1 MPALPAGCSF
11 GSLLPAAMNL
21 FHHRQFA
28 LKVGLVVVSLIALAL
43 NACRSQPVTKTG
55 AGPQAQSAQD
65 ELKTFRLSEG
75 FKIELFLSEPQ
86 VMSPTEMAWDEF
98 GKLYVAEMLD
108 YPEDPPPGTPARSQI
123 RLLEDKD
130 GDGTYEYAVVFADHV
145 LEVSG
150 LHPWKGGLLVTAAPD
165 ILWMKDNDGDGK
177 ADVRQV
183 LYTGFPLVNPEARI
197 TNLRY
202 GLDNWFYG
210 AQNGNDGKITSPA
223 HPEREPL
230 LIRGADFRFNM
241 VRDVAEA
248 ASGPAQFGSSF
259 DDFGNQFI
267 TQNTMH
273 LRHVILPMHY
283 IRRAPLLEVPAYAY
297 DISDH
302 GKPSAQI
309 FPLTGPQEWRKQR
322 TALRQQRYNENGLNR
337 VEQVGGYFSG
347 ASGGTVYNGDN
358 FLAEYRNNVFTGEVS
373 ANLIHR
379 DVLTPDGVTFKASR
393 SQNNTEFLASTDVWF
408 RPCNF
413 ANAPDGNLYV
423 MDIYRLFIETPES
436 IPEEI
441 KKGMDFYAGDK
452 LGRIWRIAP
461 NKPNS
466 QRGLKV
472 NLGAASTAELVKTLE
487 HPNGW
492 HRFTAQRLIVER
504 QDKAAIPFLK
514 ELAEKSA
521 SPQGRLHAL
530 WALEGLN
537 ELSSQDVLRALKDPN
552 VRLREHALRLSEA
565 FLLTPCE
572 RRAQSQ
578 ETQPQSSSAKTATPT
593 DNHILASRMMAIDVV
608 GRELQKLCAEQAR
621 TTIPMLISAVMDLAN
636 DPDTRVQFQLA
647 FTLGQIK
654 HKDRRAMEALAN
666 LALQRSDDQWF
677 RLAILSSAADQAA
690 QFYALLLEK
699 RRSKK
704 LDWEN
709 AELFTQLAALIGA
722 KHDAGELTR
731 VLASLNKLK
740 KPEVAL
746 AGLAKGIKLAG
757 VKNLPAA
764 NAEILLAPYLNHAND
779 KVQAAAWD
787 LARYFELRALVT
799 KATSDATNT
808 ALPLPKRVVAVRALR
823 GGQFAAV
830 QPILSKLIVAHDT
843 PDVQSAAI
851 ESLAAFDDQ
860 NIAPLLLAHWKSY
873 LPDARQKVLNAL
885 LTNQEWMRTL
895 LQAAEDERIERTAF
909 DPAARARLVDHPDQ
923 TISDRAQ
930 KFFKEELSDRAQ
942 VVTAYLDAAKLE
954 GDVARGKKYFED
966 NCAKC
971 HLPQREKARIGAD
984 LSGINNK
991 TKEELI
997 TSILNPSKAIEPRFV
1012 NYIVTTKDGHIYDG
1026 VLGNETPG
1034 TLTLRGGAEG
1044 DVTILRANIAK
1055 IRASAISLMPDGFE
1069 KQFDKQAIAD
1079 ILAYLRGGL

>member
-1 MPALPAGCSF
+1 MK
-11 GSLLPAAMNL
+11 LLLVTAVLVAVTFAACHN
-21 FHHRQFA
+21 
-28 LKVGLVVVSLIALAL
+28 
-43 NACRSQPVTKTG
+43 QPTTKTG
-55 AGPQAQSAQD
+55 AGPQAQTAQG
-65 ELKTFRLSEG
+65 ELKTFKLSEAS
-75 FKIELFLSEPQ
+75 KAELFLSEPK

-98 GKLYVAEMLD
+98 GRLYVAEMLD
-108 YPEDPPPGTPARSQI
+108 YPEDPPPGTPARSRI
-123 RLLEDKD
+123 RMLEDKD
-130 GDGTYEYAVVFADHV
+130 GDGVYETTTIFAEHV

-165 ILWMKDNDGDGK
+165 ILWLKDNDGDGK

-183 LYTGFPLVNPEARI
+183 LYTGFPMVNPEARI

-210 AQNGNDGKITSPA
+210 AQNGNDGKVTSPA
-223 HPEREPL
+223 HPERPPI
-230 LIRGADFRFNM
+230 LIRGTDFRFNPT
-241 VRDVAEA
+241 RDLAEA

-267 TQNTMH
+267 TQNTIH
-273 LRHVILPMHY
+273 LRHVILPMQY
-283 IRRAPLLEVPAYAY
+283 IRRAPLLEVPAYAF

-309 FPLTGPQEWRKQR
+309 FPLTEPQEWRKER

-358 FLAEYRNNVFTGEVS
+358 FPAEYRNNVFTGDVS

-379 DVLTPDGVTFKASR
+379 DIVKPDGVTFTASR
-393 SQNNTEFLASTDVWF
+393 SLNNTEFLAATDVWF

-461 NKPNS
+461 NKPNV

-472 NLGAASTAELVKTLE
+472 NLGTASTAELVKTLE
-487 HPNGW
+487 HANGW
-492 HRFTAQRLIVER
+492 HRFTAQRLLVER
-504 QDKAAIPFLK
+504 QDKAAIPYLK

-530 WALEGLN
+530 WTLEGLSALD
-537 ELSSQDVLRALKDPN
+537 EALILKALKDSDAH
-552 VRLREHALRLSEA
+552 LREHGLRLAES
-565 FLLTPCE
+565 FLLKSKALADATL
-572 RRAQSQ
+572 A
-578 ETQPQSSSAKTATPT
+578 TAK
-593 DNHILASRMMAIDVV
+593 DS
-608 GRELQKLCAEQAR
+608 
-621 TTIPMLISAVMDLAN
+621 DL
-636 DPDTRVQFQLA
+636 RVQFQAA
-647 FTLGQIK
+647 FTLGQLT
-654 HKDRRAMEALAN
+654 DVRALNALAD

-677 RLAILSSAADQAA
+677 RLAILSSAADSAS
-690 QFYALLLEK
+690 QFYALL
-699 RRSKK
+699 RTKK
-704 LDWEN
+704 PDWEN
-709 AELFTQLAALIGA
+709 ADLFTQLAALVGA
-722 KHDAGELTR
+722 KHEAGELTR
-731 VLASLNKLK
+731 FLASLNKLK

-757 VKNLPAA
+757 VKNLQAA
-764 NAEILLAPYLNHAND
+764 QAEALLAPYLNHSND

-799 KATSDATNT
+799 KATNDAANT
-808 ALPLPKRVVAVRALR
+808 ALTMPKRVVAVRALR

-830 QPILSKLIVAHDT
+830 QPILAKLLVAHDT

-851 ESLAAFDDQ
+851 ESLAAFDEQ

-885 LTNQEWMRTL
+885 LTNQEWMRAL

-909 DPAARARLVDHPDQ
+909 DPAARARLVDHPDKA
-923 TISDRAQ
+923 ISERAQ

-942 VVTAYLDAAKLE
+942 VVTAYLDAAKLT

-1044 DVTILRANIAK
+1044 DVTILRANIAN
-1055 IRASAISLMPDGFE
+1055 IRASALSLMPDGFE
-1069 KQFDKQAIAD
+1069 KQFDQQALAD

>member
-1 MPALPAGCSF
+1 MKLL
-11 GSLLPAAMNL
+11 SLRL
-21 FHHRQFA
+21 
-28 LKVGLVVVSLIALAL
+28 LVVVSSIALFLA
-43 NACRSQPVTKTG
+43 ACRNQATTETG
-55 AGPQAQSAQD
+55 KGPQAQSAQD
-65 ELKTFRLSEG
+65 ELKTFQLSEA
-75 FKIELFLSEPQ
+75 FKAELFLNEPQ

-98 GKLYVAEMLD
+98 GRLYVAEMLD
-108 YPEDPPPGTPARSQI
+108 YPEDPPPGTPARSRI
-123 RLLEDKD
+123 RMLEDKD
-130 GDGTYEYAVVFADHV
+130 GDGTYENAVVFADHV

-177 ADVRQV
+177 ADVRKV

-210 AQNGNDGKITSPA
+210 AQNGNDGKITSPD

-241 VRDVAEA
+241 VRDIAEA
-248 ASGPAQFGSSF
+248 TSGPAQFGSSF

-267 TQNTMH
+267 TQNTVH
-273 LRHVILPMHY
+273 LRHVILPMNY
-283 IRRAPLLEVPAYAY
+283 IRRAPLLEVPAFAY

-302 GKPSAQI
+302 GKPSSQI
-309 FPLTGPQEWRKQR
+309 FPLTEPQEWRKQR

-358 FLAEYRNNVFTGEVS
+358 FPAEYHNNVFTGDVS
-373 ANLIHR
+373 ANLVHR

-393 SQNNTEFLASTDVWF
+393 SKDGVEFLGSTDVWF

-413 ANAPDGNLYV
+413 ANAPDGNLYM

-452 LGRIWRIAP
+452 LGRIWRIVP
-461 NKPNS
+461 NQPRA

-472 NLGAASTAELVKTLE
+472 NLGAASTEELVKTLG

-492 HRFTAQRLIVER
+492 HRFTAQRLLVER
-504 QDKAAIPFLK
+504 QEKAAIPLLK
-514 ELAEKSA
+514 ELAAKGTT
-521 SPQGRLHAL
+521 PQGRLHAL
-530 WALEGLN
+530 WTLDGLGALDEAA
-537 ELSSQDVLRALKDPN
+537 VLQALKDSAA
-552 VRLREHALRLSEA
+552 RIREHGLRLAES
-565 FLLTPCE
+565 FLPKSKALADATL
-572 RRAQSQ
+572 AL
-578 ETQPQSSSAKTATPT
+578 AKDT
-593 DNHILASRMMAIDVV
+593 
-608 GRELQKLCAEQAR
+608 
-621 TTIPMLISAVMDLAN
+621 
-636 DPDTRVQFQLA
+636 DTRVQFQAA
-647 FTLGQIK
+647 FTLGQL
-654 HKDRRAMEALAN
+654 KDARSLNALAD
-666 LALQRSDDQWF
+666 LALQRSEDQWF
-677 RLAILSSAADQAA
+677 RLAILSSAADSAS

-699 RRSKK
+699 QRSKK
-704 LDWEN
+704 PDWESP
-709 AELFTQLAALIGA
+709 EIFTQLAALVGA
-722 KHDAGELTR
+722 KHDASELTR
-731 VLASLNKLK
+731 FLASLSKLQ
-740 KPEVAL
+740 KPEIAL

-757 VKNLPAA
+757 VKNLQVAQ
-764 NAEILLAPYLNHAND
+764 AETLLTPFLTNPND

-787 LARYFELRALVT
+787 LARYFELRALVA
-799 KATSDATNT
+799 KALTDATNA
-808 ALPLPKRVVAVRALR
+808 ALPVNKRVIAVRALR

-830 QPILSKLIVAHDT
+830 EPILAKLIVAHDT

-860 NIAPLLLAHWKSY
+860 NIAPLLLANWKSY

-885 LTNQEWMRTL
+885 LTNQDWMRTL
-895 LQAAEDERIERTAF
+895 LKAAEDEQVERSAF
-909 DPAARARLVDHPDQ
+909 DPAARARLVDHPDKA
-923 TISDRAQ
+923 ISDRAQ
-930 KFFKEELSDRAQ
+930 AFFKEELSDRAQ
-942 VVTAYLDAAKLE
+942 IVSAYLDAAKLE
-954 GDVARGKKYFED
+954 GDVARGKQYFEEH
-966 NCAKC
+966 CAKC

-997 TSILNPSKAIEPRFV
+997 TSILNPSKSIEPRFV
-1012 NYIVTTKDGHIYDG
+1012 NYIVTAKDGHIYDG

-1034 TLTLRGGAEG
+1034 SITLRGGAEG
-1044 DVTILRANIAK
+1044 DITILRTNIAD

-1069 KQFDKQAIAD
+1069 KKLDKQAIAD

>member
-1 MPALPAGCSF
+1 MKFLSLGHLSIAL
-11 GSLLPAAMNL
+11 L
-21 FHHRQFA
+21 FA
-28 LKVGLVVVSLIALAL
+28 LSLA
-43 NACRSQPVTKTG
+43 ACRNQSVTKTG
-55 AGPQAQSAQD
+55 AGPQAQSAQN
-65 ELKTFRLSEG
+65 ELKTFQLSED
-75 FKIELFLSEPQ
+75 FKAELFLNEPQ

-108 YPEDPPPGTPARSQI
+108 YPEDPPPGTPARSKI

-130 GDGTYEYAVVFADHV
+130 GDGSYESATVFADHV

-177 ADVRQV
+177 ADVRKV

-210 AQNGNDGKITSPA
+210 AQNGNDGKITAPD

-241 VRDVAEA
+241 IKDAAEA
-248 ASGPAQFGSSF
+248 TSGPAQFGSSF

-267 TQNTMH
+267 TQNTTH
-273 LRHVILPMHY
+273 LRHVILPMSY
-283 IRRAPLLEVPAYAY
+283 IRRAPLLEVPAFAY

-302 GKPSAQI
+302 GKPSSPI
-309 FPLTGPQEWRKQR
+309 YPLTEPQEWRKQR
-322 TALRQQRYNENGLNR
+322 TALRQQRYDENGLNR
-337 VEQVGGYFSG
+337 VEQLGGYFSG

-358 FLAEYRNNVFTGEVS
+358 FPAEYANNVFTGDVS

-379 DVLTPDGVTFKASR
+379 DIIQPDGVTFKASR
-393 SQNNTEFLASTDVWF
+393 SKDGVEFLGSTDVWF

-452 LGRIWRIAP
+452 LGRIWRLVP
-461 NKPNS
+461 NQPRV

-472 NLGAASTAELVKTLE
+472 NLGAASVPELVKTLE

-504 QDKAAIPFLK
+504 QEKAAIPNLK

-521 SPQGRLHAL
+521 TPQGRLHAL
-530 WALEGLN
+530 WTLEGLSA
-537 ELSSQDVLRALKDPN
+537 LDDTSVLEALQARDAH
-552 VRLREHALRLSEA
+552 VREHALRLAER
-565 FLLTPCE
+565 FL
-572 RRAQSQ
+572 
-578 ETQPQSSSAKTATPT
+578 PQSKVLAGAVLARAKDT
-593 DNHILASRMMAIDVV
+593 DL
-608 GRELQKLCAEQAR
+608 
-621 TTIPMLISAVMDLAN
+621 
-636 DPDTRVQFQLA
+636 RVQFQAA
-647 FTLGQIK
+647 FTLGQL
-654 HKDRRAMEALAN
+654 KDVRSLNALAD
-666 LALQRSDDQWF
+666 LALQHSSDQWF
-677 RLAILSSAADQAA
+677 RLAILSSAAESAS
-690 QFYALLLEK
+690 QFYALL
-699 RRSKK
+699 RSKK
-704 LDWEN
+704 PDWESP
-709 AELFTQLAALIGA
+709 EMFTQLAALIGA

-731 VLASLNKLK
+731 FLASLGKLQ
-740 KPEVAL
+740 KPDVAL

-757 VKNLPAA
+757 VKNLQVPQ
-764 NAEILLAPYLNHAND
+764 AETLLTPFLTNPND

-787 LARYFELRALVT
+787 LARYFELRALVA
-799 KATSDATNT
+799 KATTDATNT
-808 ALPLPKRVVAVRALR
+808 ALPVSKRVIAVRALR

-830 QPILSKLIVAHDT
+830 QPMLAKLIVAHDT

-860 NIAPLLLAHWKSY
+860 NIAPLLLANWKSY

-885 LTNQEWMRTL
+885 LTNQDWMRTL
-895 LQAAEDERIERTAF
+895 LKAAEDEQVERTAF
-909 DPAARARLVDHPDQ
+909 DPAARARLVDHPDKA
-923 TISDRAQ
+923 ISERAQ
-930 KFFKEELSDRAQ
+930 TFFKEELSDRAQ
-942 VVTAYLDAAKLE
+942 IASAYLDAAKLE
-954 GDVARGKKYFED
+954 GDVARGKQYFEE

-997 TSILNPSKAIEPRFV
+997 TSILNPSKSIEPRFV
-1012 NYIVTTKDGHIYDG
+1012 NYIVTAKDGHIYDG

-1034 TLTLRGGAEG
+1034 SITLRGGGEG
-1044 DVTILRANIAK
+1044 DITILRTNIAD

-1069 KQFDKQAIAD
+1069 KKLDKQAIAD